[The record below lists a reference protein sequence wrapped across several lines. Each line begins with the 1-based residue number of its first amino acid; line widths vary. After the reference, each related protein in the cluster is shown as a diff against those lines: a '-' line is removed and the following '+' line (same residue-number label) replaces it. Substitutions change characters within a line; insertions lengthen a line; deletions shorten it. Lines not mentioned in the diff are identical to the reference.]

1 MTQENHTPSLSATE
15 AKSTPFS
22 DAIATQSNSPQTG
35 RICPRCKGSGVC
47 VDCQGSGFMTCPN
60 CEGRGT
66 DGHNSQGV
74 PLPCRVCKGSKKVP
88 CSKVCESCGGSGK
101 ITSDFQQKILE
112 KYQSPGDRTAHRPPT
127 ITHAI
132 IIVCTLVY
140 ILQLIWPLQFRM
152 LFFPWLSPY
161 MPSYAP
167 LEIWRLVTAAFL
179 HGGFFH
185 LLCNL
190 YCLYLIGPELEDLIG
205 HKHFAALFISGCI
218 GGNIVSSLLNFHS
231 GGIGASTG
239 IFALLVGYWAYNK
252 RWALGSADRAKAYGQ
267 GAIFLLAIGFAMT
280 YFMGLAVLDNWGHLG
295 GALAGFAYVQLSK
308 RPI

>member
-1 MTQENHTPSLSATE
+1 MTQDNHTPNFSATK
-15 AKSTPFS
+15 ASPTPFS
-22 DAIATQSNSPQTG
+22 DAVTAKSGSPQTG

-47 VDCQGSGFMTCPN
+47 VDCQGSGLMACPN
-60 CEGRGT
+60 CEGRGIS
-66 DGHNSQGV
+66 GHNSQGA
-74 PLPCRVCKGSKKVP
+74 PLPCRVCKGSKTVP
-88 CSKVCESCGGSGK
+88 CSKVCESCGGSGR

-112 KYQSPGDRTAHRPPT
+112 KYQSPSDKTPHHPPK
-127 ITHAI
+127 ITQAI
-132 IIVCTLVY
+132 IVACSLIY

-152 LFFPWLSPY
+152 LVFPWLSPY
-161 MPSYAP
+161 APAYAP
-167 LEIWRLVTAAFL
+167 WEIWRLITAAFL

-205 HKHFAALFISGCI
+205 HKKFAALFVSGCI
-218 GGNIVSSLLNFHS
+218 GGNILSTFLNIQS

-252 RWALGSADRAKAYGQ
+252 RWALGSTERAKAYGQ
-267 GAIFLLAIGFAMT
+267 GALFLLAIGFAMT

-295 GALAGFAYVQLSK
+295 GALAGFAYVKFSK
-308 RPI
+308 RPS